1 MSGALDKQVVW
12 THLSPLR
19 HEDKTEVVAGMYV
32 NKRKLLSTPCLEVP
46 VSR

>member
-12 THLSPLR
+12 THLSPMR
-19 HEDKTEVVAGMYV
+19 HKDKTEVVVGMYV
-32 NKRKLLSTPCLEVP
+32 NKRKLFSIPCLEVP